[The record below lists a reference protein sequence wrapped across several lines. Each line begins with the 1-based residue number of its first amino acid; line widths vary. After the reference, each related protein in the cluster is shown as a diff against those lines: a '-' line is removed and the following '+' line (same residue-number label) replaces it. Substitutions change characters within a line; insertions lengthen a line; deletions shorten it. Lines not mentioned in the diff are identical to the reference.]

1 MKQLLIGLVAFCSIF
16 SDAKAQ
22 GLLKQNVDIDASQLN
37 YGYYTIKLPLQ
48 EYAMPSIQLEHAQYV
63 TMPVAVPDSLVHVLN
78 DYKIVLGTERKK
90 AFVFLQI
97 PVYQFINGK
106 KQQLDKITITL
117 QENPGL
123 KSTKKI
129 LKTTATHSVLSQGD
143 FFKISVAKRGIYKI
157 DYNFLKNTL
166 GAINGPC
173 ASNAIHLFGN
183 GGTMLSE
190 DNSVSTPDDL
200 TENAI
205 KIVDGGDGQFNP
217 GDYFIFYAN
226 GPVAWVKDS
235 VNQQFRHVNNL
246 YEDKSYYFVNIQA
259 LANSS
264 RVDSVV
270 IAANPTK
277 SVDSYNDYWVEDADA
292 VNVGSFGKQWWGDE
306 MGNDGVRPT
315 QRVFTIDA
323 DSALTPLAIN
333 LLVGARSTA
342 GPSQLKLS
350 INNVVNKNYY
360 FNAVGTDE
368 LSDPIDD
375 KYDQFAV
382 TNTGQVK
389 LQFDFSSP
397 YLGAKSYIDYIE
409 VNFRRKLFFKNN
421 IISFRDWNSVG
432 ANQIA
437 SYSMQNANPSIMIWD
452 VTDPLHPSQ
461 IQVQWN
467 GASLNFKQQA
477 DQLHEFVAFNS
488 NAFLSPQLEGKIT
501 NQDLH
506 GLSAKDLIIVTPP
519 AFLSAANRLAQLHQ
533 QKNNLRVVVATTT
546 QIYNEFASGSQ
557 DIGAIRDFLKLFYQ
571 RAGADTNQMPRYL
584 LLFGDASYDYKNRIV
599 NNTNFVPTYVTKQ
612 SVNVING
619 YCSDDYFS
627 FLDSNENI
635 ENENIAN
642 TMDIGVGRL
651 PVKSL
656 YEANVVVDKIE
667 AYMSAAS
674 FGPWRLSTTVVA
686 DNEDGAGPHLQDGEI
701 MASSIAN
708 KSNIY
713 YENKVYLDNLP
724 FVSSPGGIR
733 CPDANKTIN
742 DQVFKGTLLI
752 NYNGHGN
759 IERLAHENILS
770 SADYLSWNNEYKMP
784 FMITATC
791 EFSRFDNPA
800 YVSAGEQL
808 VLREKAGA
816 IALVTT
822 TQVVYQSS
830 NRIMN
835 SQYLMA
841 QFSHSNTNWTTFG
854 DAFRRGKNQT
864 YVSPGSFD
872 LANFRKF
879 ALLGDPALLPAFPKE
894 LVSTDSIVD
903 MNTQKRIDSLK
914 ALGHYKIEGS
924 VYNANNQV
932 LSNFNGTATV
942 LILDK
947 PRKIQLVT
955 KETNANRTYYSQ
967 NSIIYKGQA
976 SVQNGHFA
984 IEFILPKDLDIA
996 PGKTRILYYA
1006 QSANED
1012 AAGCDTNFVLGNF
1025 SDTPIVDDDKPIV
1038 RPFMNDSLFRNGA
1051 ITNPNSVLYVKL
1063 SDASGINVSG
1073 NSVGHDCIAILDED
1087 EQHPFVLNDYYE
1099 TETGTY
1105 KKGIIKFPM
1114 KNLTLGMHSIKVK
1127 AWDINNNS
1135 GVGSVEFKVVD
1146 GNETELGNV
1155 FNYPNPFNDVTT
1167 FSFEHNHPN
1176 ENLEVQIDIL
1186 STSGQLIHQI
1196 KENIQATGS
1205 RTATITWD
1213 TKSSFGV
1220 SVASGMYVYRI
1231 GISTVNGQSAAAYQ
1245 KLIIV
1250 R

>member
-1 MKQLLIGLVAFCSIF
+1 MKQLLLGIVAFF
-16 SDAKAQ
+16 SAFIVANAQDIVQQTIAVDAHQ
-22 GLLKQNVDIDASQLN
+22 TSQ
-37 YGYYTIKLPLQ
+37 GYYTVKVQLKQ
-48 EYAMPSIQLEHAQYV
+48 YAIPSIQLDKASYKRLTSAVADTLFHAL
-63 TMPVAVPDSLVHVLN
+63 SE
-78 DYKIVLGTERKK
+78 YKVILGMERKQ

-97 PVYQFINGK
+97 PVYQFVNGN
-106 KQQLDKITITL
+106 KQQLDQVTVNIKESIGATTA
-117 QENPGL
+117 
-123 KSTKKI
+123 KKL
-129 LKTTATHSVLSQGD
+129 LKTTASHSVLSQGD
-143 FFKISVAKRGIYKI
+143 FYKISISKRGVYKI
-157 DYNFLKNTL
+157 DYAYLKNTL
-166 GAINGPC
+166 GAIGGPC
-173 ASNAIHLFGN
+173 ASNTIHLFGN

-205 KIVDGGDGQFNP
+205 QMVDGGDGQFNP

-226 GPVAWVKDS
+226 GPVAWVIDS
-235 VNQQFRHVNNL
+235 VNKQFRHLNNL
-246 YEDKSYYFVNIQA
+246 YEDKSYYFITVQA
-259 LANSS
+259 LPNAS
-264 RVDSVV
+264 RIDSVFG
-270 IAANPTK
+270 IGTPNTL
-277 SVDSYNDYWVEDADA
+277 VDTYNDYWVEDIDA

-306 MGNDGVRPT
+306 MGNDGVRPNK
-315 QRVFTIDA
+315 RIFTLDA
-323 DSALTPLAIN
+323 DSAQSPLYTR

-350 INNVVNKNYY
+350 INSTVFKTYY
-360 FNAVGTDE
+360 FNAVGVDE
-368 LSDPIDD
+368 MSDPIDD
-375 KYDQFAV
+375 RFDQFSIS
-382 TNTGQVK
+382 NTGQIQ
-389 LQFDFSSP
+389 LQFDFSSA
-397 YLGAKSYIDYIE
+397 YLGAKSFIDFMEI
-409 VNFRRKLFFKNN
+409 NFRRKLIFKNN
-421 IISFRDWNSVG
+421 FIAFRDWNSVG
-432 ANQIA
+432 ATNLATYTIQAA
-437 SYSMQNANPSIMIWD
+437 SSGTKVWD
-452 VTDPLHPSQ
+452 VTDALHPSQ
-461 IQVQWN
+461 MQLQWN
-467 GASLNFKQQA
+467 GTSLSFVQNAS
-477 DQLHEFVAFNS
+477 QLHEFIAFNN
-488 NAFLSPQLEGKIT
+488 NALLTPQSEGKIA

-506 GLSAKDLIIVTPP
+506 GLAQTDLIIVTHPS
-519 AFLSAANRLAQLHQ
+519 FISAANRLASLHQ
-533 QKNNLRVVVATTT
+533 QKNNLRVAVASTT

-557 DIGAIRDFLKLFYQ
+557 DIGAIRDFAKLFYQ
-571 RAGADTNQMPRYL
+571 RAGNDTNQMPRYL
-584 LLFGDASYDYKNRIV
+584 LLFGDASYDYKNRIAK
-599 NNTNFVPTYVTKQ
+599 NTNYVPTYVTKQ

-635 ENENIAN
+635 ENENIPN

-656 YEANVVVDKIE
+656 YEANVVVDKIA
-667 AYMSAAS
+667 AYMSNAA
-674 FGPWRLSTTVVA
+674 FGPWRLSTTIVA

-701 MASSIAN
+701 MASSIAS

-724 FVSSPGGIR
+724 FISSPGGIR

-742 DQVFKGTLLI
+742 DHIFKGTLLI

-759 IERLAHENILS
+759 TERLAHENVLS
-770 SADYLSWNNEYKMP
+770 SADYLTWNNEFKMP

-791 EFSRFDNPA
+791 EFSRFDNPS

-822 TQVVYQSS
+822 TQLVYQSS

-841 QFSHSNTNWTTFG
+841 QFSHTNTNWATFG
-854 DAFRRGKNQT
+854 DAFRRSKNQT
-864 YVSPGSFD
+864 YINPGSFD

-903 MNTQKRIDSLK
+903 MNTQQVIDSLK

-924 VYNANNQV
+924 VKNGANQV

-947 PRKIQLVT
+947 PRKVQLVT
-955 KETNANRTYYSQ
+955 KETNANRTYFSQ
-967 NSIIYKGQA
+967 NSIIYRGQA
-976 SVQNGHFA
+976 SVQNGHFT
-984 IEFILPKDLDIA
+984 IEFILPKDLDIT

-1006 QSANED
+1006 QSSTED
-1012 AAGCDTNFVLGNF
+1012 AAGCDTNYVLGNF

-1038 RPFMNDSLFRNGA
+1038 RPFMNDSLFRNGG

-1073 NSVGHDCIAILDED
+1073 NGVGHDCIAILDED

-1114 KNLTLGMHSIKVK
+1114 KNLALGMHSIKVK

-1135 GVGSVEFKVVD
+1135 GEGSVDFKVVD
-1146 GNETELGNV
+1146 GNEMELGNV
-1155 FNYPNPFNDVTT
+1155 FNFPNPFNDVTT

-1176 ENLEVQIDIL
+1176 ENMEVQIDIL
-1186 STSGQLIHQI
+1186 STTGQLIHQI

-1213 TKSSFGV
+1213 TKSSYGV

-1231 GISTVNGQSAAAYQ
+1231 GITAANGQSAAAYQ

>member
-1 MKQLLIGLVAFCSIF
+1 MKHLLLGIVTFFGALTHTN
-16 SDAKAQ
+16 AQ
-22 GLLKQNVDIDASQLN
+22 GIEQKTIVIDAHKINQ
-37 YGYYTIKLPLQ
+37 GYYTIRLPLKQ
-48 EYAMPSIQLEHAQYV
+48 YAIPSIQFDKAAYIKL
-63 TMPVAVPDSLVHVLN
+63 TDTISDSLFHALS
-78 DYKIVLGTERKK
+78 DYKIILGMERKQAF
-90 AFVFLQI
+90 AFVQI
-97 PVYQFINGK
+97 PVYQLVNGN
-106 KQQLDKITITL
+106 KQQLVQVAIAI
-117 QENPGL
+117 QEPVGAVSARKL
-123 KSTKKI
+123 
-129 LKTTATHSVLSQGD
+129 LKTTAAHSVLSQGD
-143 FFKISVAKRGIYKI
+143 FYKISISKRGVYKV
-157 DYNFLKNTL
+157 DYAFLKNTL
-166 GAINGPC
+166 GAINGTC
-173 ASNAIHLFGN
+173 ASNTIHLFGN
-183 GGTMLSE
+183 GGAMLPE
-190 DNSVSTPDDL
+190 DNSVPTPDDL
-200 TENAI
+200 RENAI
-205 KIVDGGDGQFNP
+205 QMVDGGDGQFNP

-226 GPVAWVKDS
+226 GPVAWEKDS
-235 VNQQFRHVNNL
+235 SNKQFHHLNNL
-246 YEDKSYYFVNIQA
+246 YEDKSYYFITVQA
-259 LANSS
+259 LANTS

-270 IAANPTK
+270 GIGNPNTQ
-277 SVDSYNDYWVEDADA
+277 VDTYNDYWVEDVDA
-292 VNVGSFGKQWWGDE
+292 VNVGSFGKQWWGSE
-306 MGNDGVRPT
+306 MGNDGVRPSK
-315 QRVFTIDA
+315 RSFTIDA
-323 DSALTPLAIN
+323 DSAQSPIYTR

-350 INNVVNKNYY
+350 INNSAFKTYF
-360 FNAVGTDE
+360 FNAVGVDE

-375 KYDQFAV
+375 RFDQFTIA
-382 TNTGQVK
+382 NAGQIQ
-389 LQFDFSSP
+389 LQFDYSSA
-397 YLGAKSYIDYIE
+397 YLGSRSYIDYLE
-409 VNFRRKLFFKNN
+409 LNFRRKLIFKNN
-421 IISFRDWNSVG
+421 FIAFRDWNSVG
-432 ANQIA
+432 ANAIA
-437 SYSMQNANPSIMIWD
+437 TYSIQSAAATTKVWD
-452 VTDPLHPSQ
+452 VTDALHPLQ
-461 IQVQWN
+461 MQVQWN
-467 GASLNFKQQA
+467 GASLSFVQNA
-477 DQLHEFVAFNS
+477 TQLHEFIAFNN
-488 NAFLSPQLEGKIT
+488 NALLTPQSEGKIA

-506 GLSAKDLIIVTPP
+506 GLTQTDLIIVTHPS
-519 AFLSAANRLAQLHQ
+519 FLSAANRLANIHQ
-533 QKNNLRVVVATTT
+533 QKNNLRVAVASTT

-557 DIGAIRDFLKLFYQ
+557 DIGAIRDFAKLFYQ

-584 LLFGDASYDYKNRIV
+584 LLFGDASYDYKNRIAK
-599 NNTNFVPTYVTKQ
+599 NTNFVPTYVTKQ

-667 AYMSAAS
+667 AYTSAAA
-674 FGPWRLSTTVVA
+674 FGPWRLSTTLVA

-701 MASSIAN
+701 MAASIAN

-742 DQVFKGTLLI
+742 DHIFKGTLLI

-759 IERLAHENILS
+759 TERLAHENILS
-770 SADYLSWNNEYKMP
+770 SADYLTWNNENKMP

-791 EFSRFDNPA
+791 EFSRFDNPS

-822 TQVVYQSS
+822 TQLVYQSS

-841 QFSHSNTNWTTFG
+841 QFSHNNTNWTTFG

-894 LVSTDSIVD
+894 LVSTDSIVN
-903 MNTQKRIDSLK
+903 MNSQKAIDSLK
-914 ALGHYKIEGS
+914 ALGHYKINGS
-924 VYNANNQV
+924 VKNASNQV

-947 PRKIQLVT
+947 PRKIELVT
-955 KETNANRTYYSQ
+955 KETNAKRTYSSQ
-967 NSIIYKGQA
+967 NTIIYRGQA
-976 SVQNGHFA
+976 SVQNGHFS
-984 IEFILPKDLDIA
+984 IEFILPKDLDIT

-1006 QSANED
+1006 QSSTED

-1025 SDTPIVDDDKPIV
+1025 SDTPIVDDDKPVV
-1038 RPFMNDSLFRNGA
+1038 RPFMNDSLFRNGG

-1073 NSVGHDCIAILDED
+1073 NGVGHDCIAVLDDD

-1105 KKGIIKFPM
+1105 QKGIIKFPM
-1114 KNLTLGMHSIKVK
+1114 KNLAPGMHHIKVK

-1135 GVGSVEFKVVD
+1135 GEGRVDFNVVD
-1146 GNETELGNV
+1146 GSETELGNV

-1176 ENLEVQIDIL
+1176 ENFEVQIDIL
-1186 STSGQLIHQI
+1186 STTGQLIHQI

-1205 RTATITWD
+1205 RTASITWD

-1231 GISTVNGQSAAAYQ
+1231 GITTANGQSAAAYQ